1 MQKFLIPAALA
12 LAVTAGG
19 TAFAETAKGSI
30 DYSLYEET
38 AAFASQAA
46 PAGSGVDYLRTA
58 MRGDQRASTAPVPSQ
73 GWDNQAGTARPSLEQ
88 PE

>member
-19 TAFAETAKGSI
+19 AAFAETATDSI

-38 AAFASQAA
+38 AAYASQAA
-46 PAGSGVDYLRTA
+46 PAGTGVDYVRA
-58 MRGDQRASTAPVPSQ
+58 AQRGEQRASTAPVPSQ
-73 GWDNQAGTARPSLEQ
+73 GWSDQVETARPDLEQ